1 MDDPSEPTPSE
12 LLNMEIRQR
21 SKISNFEVKLA
32 MQDLL
37 IRDLDCELESK
48 ALEKNLK
55 EVKISDDFKQLN
67 STTRNV
73 MKSSTVGNLNKEDK
87 TESLSAKLNERPN
100 RLGACS

>member
-37 IRDLDCELESK
+37 IKDLDCDLES
-48 ALEKNLK
+48 
-55 EVKISDDFKQLN
+55 
-67 STTRNV
+67 
-73 MKSSTVGNLNKEDK
+73 
-87 TESLSAKLNERPN
+87 
-100 RLGACS
+100 